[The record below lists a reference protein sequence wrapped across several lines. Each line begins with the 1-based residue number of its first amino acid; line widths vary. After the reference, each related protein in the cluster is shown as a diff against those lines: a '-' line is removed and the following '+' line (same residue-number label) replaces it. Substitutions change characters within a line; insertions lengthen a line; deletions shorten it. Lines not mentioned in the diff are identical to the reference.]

1 MDDEDSGESLASK
14 WSSSE
19 LFSRGVVLYVEDHE
33 DTRVA
38 TGMLMRAAGLK
49 VNEAATAESAMALA
63 DSIGGELD
71 VLIVDYHLGGET
83 TGTEVAEVLARRLG
97 HGLPTVILT
106 GDPANAEVPW
116 LKNSPVW
123 LIRKPASPVTLIAG
137 LWPLIEFRRA
147 MKRAGVASPPV

>member
-1 MDDEDSGESLASK
+1 MSAQLATVLPLQQPVPVSRGLVLHVDDDEGLRRSTSMLLRVDGFESREASCASQALAQAESL
-14 WSSSE
+14 
-19 LFSRGVVLYVEDHE
+19 RGL
-33 DTRVA
+33 
-38 TGMLMRAAGLK
+38 
-49 VNEAATAESAMALA
+49 
-63 DSIGGELD
+63 LD

-147 MKRAGVASPPV
+147 MKRAGVASPA